1 MPTLTT
7 FLAFMV
13 ASAILV
19 MIPGPA
25 VIYIVNRGISQGRRA
40 AVVSAL
46 GIEAG
51 ALVHV
56 VAATV
61 GLSAV
66 IASSATLFSVVKYV
80 GAAYLI
86 LLGIM
91 SWRSRSGH
99 DAEVTTLK
107 AVSYR
112 RLFGQGIV
120 VNIFNPKV
128 GVFFL
133 AFLPQ
138 FVSPGHGAVWFQMLL
153 LGVVFLLVATAL
165 DLCYAFASGSV
176 GQWLGRRPRIAVMR
190 NRISGATYIALGSL
204 VGVSKLHGQQSVGA
218 SLW

>member
-1 MPTLTT
+1 MPTLNTL
-7 FLAFMV
+7 LAFML

-40 AVVSAL
+40 AVLSAL
-46 GIEAG
+46 GIETG

-56 VAATV
+56 IAATA
-61 GLSAV
+61 GLSAL
-66 IASSATLFSVVKYV
+66 IASSATLFNVVKYA

-91 SWRSRSGH
+91 AWRSREDH
-99 DAEVTTLK
+99 DVEMTTLRPT
-107 AVSYR
+107 SYR
-112 RLFGQGIV
+112 RLYAQGIV

-128 GVFFL
+128 SVFFL

-138 FVSPGHGAVWFQMLL
+138 FVSPGHGAVWLQMLL
-153 LGVVFLLVATAL
+153 LGCVFLLVATVL

-176 GQWLGRRPRIAVMR
+176 GEWLGGRPRIAGMR

-204 VGVSKLHGQQSVGA
+204 VGVSK
-218 SLW
+218 

>member
-1 MPTLTT
+1 MPTVNTL
-7 FLAFMV
+7 LAFML
-13 ASAILV
+13 ASAVLV

-40 AVVSAL
+40 AVASAL

-66 IASSATLFSVVKYV
+66 IASSATLFNIVKYA

-86 LLGIM
+86 MLGIM
-91 SWRSRSGH
+91 SWRLRADH
-99 DAEVTTLK
+99 DVELTTLR
-107 AVSYR
+107 AASYR
-112 RLFGQGIV
+112 RLFGQGVV

-128 GVFFL
+128 SVFFL

-138 FVSPGHGAVWFQMLL
+138 FVSPGHGAVWLQMLL
-153 LGVVFLLVATAL
+153 LGIVFLLVATTL

-176 GQWLGRRPRIAVMR
+176 GEWLGGRPRIAAMR

-204 VGVSKLHGQQSVGA
+204 VGVSK
-218 SLW
+218 